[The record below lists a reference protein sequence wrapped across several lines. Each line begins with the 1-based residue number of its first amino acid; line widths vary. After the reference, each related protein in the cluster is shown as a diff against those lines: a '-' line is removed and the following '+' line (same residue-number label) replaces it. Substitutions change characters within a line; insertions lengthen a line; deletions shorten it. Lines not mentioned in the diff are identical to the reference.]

1 MSFKKYNPFKDFQS
15 DLIQRSSRK
24 IFTACRNADL
34 NLTLDR
40 EILVEFIV
48 EASYPS
54 RRIFRQTDNSSK
66 YNKSEDEFCS
76 IICLDTLSGKRPRK
90 TGNIAKI

>member
-40 EILVEFIV
+40 EILAEIIV

-54 RRIFRQTDNSSK
+54 RRIFRFSSK

-76 IICLDTLSGKRPRK
+76 IICLDILSGKRPRK